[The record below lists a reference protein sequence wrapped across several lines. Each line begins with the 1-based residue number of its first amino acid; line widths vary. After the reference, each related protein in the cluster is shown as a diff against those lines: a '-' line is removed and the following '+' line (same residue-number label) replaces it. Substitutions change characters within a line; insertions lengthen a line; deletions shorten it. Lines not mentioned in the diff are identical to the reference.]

1 MANVDPLAGAAPYVA
16 PNEALMVEMT
26 ACCAMLTNN
35 NMQTMGV
42 RANPWVAPVP
52 VPIDIARDRAER
64 ICAQLF
70 PYFQT
75 KVGKLWCGIVM
86 TPTIAC
92 GVVTRVVRFRGS
104 WPGVAKEIVE
114 HWATLAGSNLH
125 EWVSALPGWAGTQD
139 HCLYLV
145 QNVVSAYTGAGAHCQ
160 KVKRLRDTREGA
172 FMTEMR
178 EVLRTVVAALPPA
191 VVAAVPPPVVAEVPP
206 AVVAAVPP
214 PVVAAP
220 ALARGRGGGAF
231 VHARGGGGGK

>member
-1 MANVDPLAGAAPYVA
+1 M
-16 PNEALMVEMT
+16 
-26 ACCAMLTNN
+26 
-35 NMQTMGV
+35 
-42 RANPWVAPVP
+42 
-52 VPIDIARDRAER
+52 
-64 ICAQLF
+64 
-70 PYFQT
+70 
-75 KVGKLWCGIVM
+75 
-86 TPTIAC
+86 
-92 GVVTRVVRFRGS
+92 
-104 WPGVAKEIVE
+104 
-114 HWATLAGSNLH
+114 
-125 EWVSALPGWAGTQD
+125 
-139 HCLYLV
+139 

-191 VVAAVPPPVVAEVPP
+191 VVAAVPPPVVAAVPPPVVAAVPP